1 MIRSW
6 SRKIPTGLVV
16 GVVLGIFGAA
26 AAAETRPLPLGAPI
40 LKVILTADAT
50 AADGTPV
57 AATESAFDLDMLK
70 ALPVTTFRTS
80 TVWTEGV
87 SEFTGVSLADFAKA
101 MNVTSG
107 TMLMYAVND
116 YVAEVPISDA
126 VEGGPILAYL
136 MDGQEMAVRDKGPI
150 WVIYP
155 YDSSPEF
162 QTEVVYSRSIWQLV
176 KIEFKP

>member
-40 LKVILTADAT
+40 LKVILAADAT

-87 SEFTGVSLADFAKA
+87 SEFTGVS
-101 MNVTSG
+101 
-107 TMLMYAVND
+107 
-116 YVAEVPISDA
+116 
-126 VEGGPILAYL
+126 
-136 MDGQEMAVRDKGPI
+136 
-150 WVIYP
+150 
-155 YDSSPEF
+155 
-162 QTEVVYSRSIWQLV
+162 
-176 KIEFKP
+176 